1 VGQISLVRTR
11 FEEGTKAD
19 GGEEILGHLA
29 HDPQL
34 EEVVIRMGVPGSVSE
49 IDDALPRTN
58 VKPSSHH
65 GEFHWETSA
74 GSLRCDYSE
83 HQTTPWW
90 LWWNILS
97 LDAPAVSIVWALLF
111 AYARGTRLTF
121 ADEIV
126 LSLTVW
132 AIYTG
137 DRLLDGWK
145 AKDHE
150 ALQQRHLF
158 SAKHRTPL
166 ACLVVLAVAS
176 GLWVTARYLAPA
188 ETSAGALLGV
198 VVALYMAGIHAADRR
213 MERFVSK
220 EVVVGVLF
228 AFGTTLPVWSQ
239 SAGLSWEG
247 WASLALFALLCSL
260 NCLSIE
266 CWENSRSEDVWQK
279 TPPLVRWANARINYI
294 AVALAASAVAI
305 PSLLPS
311 KTLSRPELF
320 AVSLAALLILLLNR
334 NRRRLSLEA
343 LRVLADAA
351 LVVPALAA
359 LLIRK

>member
-1 VGQISLVRTR
+1 M
-11 FEEGTKAD
+11 
-19 GGEEILGHLA
+19 GHLA
-29 HDPQL
+29 HDPQPD
-34 EEVVIRMGVPGSVSE
+34 EAIIRMGVPGSVSE

-58 VKPSSHH
+58 LQPSSQH
-65 GEFHWETSA
+65 GEIPWETSV
-74 GSLRCDYSE
+74 SSVRCGCSE
-83 HQTTPWW
+83 HQTIPWW

-111 AYARGTRLTF
+111 AYTRGTRLTF

-145 AKDHE
+145 AKDHK

-158 SAKHRTPL
+158 SAMHRTPL
-166 ACLVVLAVAS
+166 ACLVILAVAS
-176 GLWVTARYLAPA
+176 GLWITAEYLAPA

-228 AFGTTLPVWSQ
+228 AFGSTLPVWSQ
-239 SAGLSWEG
+239 SAGLSWGG
-247 WASLALFALLCSL
+247 WASLGLFALLCSL

-266 CWENSRSEDVWQK
+266 CWENSRSEDVWLK
-279 TPPLVRWANARINYI
+279 RPPLVRWANARINYI
-294 AVALAASAVAI
+294 ALALAASAIAI
-305 PSLLPS
+305 PFLLRS

-334 NRRRLSLEA
+334 NRRRLSPEA

-351 LVVPALAA
+351 LVVPPLAA